1 MHIFFSNAPLHN
13 NCLYHYDTEI
23 TTCFLE
29 LQRTKKNK
37 HSRWIQLQWSAL
49 ILTGILIFF
58 LKIWDLINAVVNLNQ
73 GKLHDENYV
82 QYLYCML

>member
-1 MHIFFSNAPLHN
+1 MHIFFSNVPLHN

-29 LQRTKKNK
+29 LQRNEKKNK
-37 HSRWIQLQWSAL
+37 HSRLQCSAL
-49 ILTGILIFF
+49 ILTGILILF